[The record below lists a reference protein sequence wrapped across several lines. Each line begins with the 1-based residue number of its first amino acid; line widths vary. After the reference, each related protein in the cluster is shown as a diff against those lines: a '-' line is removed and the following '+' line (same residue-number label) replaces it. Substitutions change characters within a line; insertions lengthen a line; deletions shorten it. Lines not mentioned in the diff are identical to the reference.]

1 LLLVVGRVALWFVGC
16 EVVFDAGGC
25 GTLLLAAGRDSLV
38 VGRVSL
44 LVVGRVSWLV
54 VGRVALLVVGR
65 GGVFVAGGCGT
76 LFFAVGRSALLVAG
90 RDSLAGLPGRALAAL
105 FAVFGRV
112 AGTSTGRLVAFTTP
126 GPLNDPGLAVAA
138 TGGCPWLT
146 DARSD

>member
-1 LLLVVGRVALWFVGC
+1 MGGRDAEVVGRGVVFSAGGCGTLLLVVGRVALWFVGC

-38 VGRVSL
+38 VGRVS
-44 LVVGRVSWLV
+44 W
-54 VGRVALLVVGR
+54 LVVGR

-138 TGGCPWLT
+138 TGG
-146 DARSD
+146 